1 MKGLSR
7 FLLCTAL
14 LASGFMQSARADDAA
29 TAYVVTY
36 IEVIPTASG
45 QALGLIRGFGK
56 ASSKDA
62 GNIRFEVLQRRNQ
75 RNHFAI
81 LEVWKDKDAQA
92 AHAAAAHTQQFREKL
107 QPLLRSAYD
116 ERPHTGLSIG
126 AAPAGPEAKG
136 AEIYAVTHVDIVPTE
151 KDKGIGYVKDLSEA
165 SRHDDGNLRFDA
177 LQQTSRP
184 NHMTVVEVWR
194 NQKAGD
200 AHGTNAN
207 TMQFRGKLTPLSGS
221 LYDERLYKII
231 N

>member
-1 MKGLSR
+1 MKLPVR
-7 FLLCTAL
+7 FLLCIAVI
-14 LASGFMQSARADDAA
+14 AFGSMQPARADDAA

-36 IEVIPTASG
+36 FEVMPPDSG
-45 QALGLIRGFGK
+45 KALGLIRGFGK
-56 ASSKDA
+56 ASGKDA

-81 LEVWKDKDAQA
+81 LEAWKDKDAQA

-107 QPLLRSAYD
+107 QPLLRSPYD
-116 ERPHTGLSIG
+116 ERPHTGLSTG
-126 AAPAGPEAKG
+126 AMPAGPEAKG

-151 KDKGIGYVKDLSEA
+151 KDRGIGFVKELSEA
-165 SRHDDGNLRFDA
+165 SRQDDGNLRFDV

-194 NQKAGD
+194 NQKAVD
-200 AHGTNAN
+200 AHGMNAN
-207 TMQFRGKLTPLSGS
+207 TKQFREKLTPLSGS